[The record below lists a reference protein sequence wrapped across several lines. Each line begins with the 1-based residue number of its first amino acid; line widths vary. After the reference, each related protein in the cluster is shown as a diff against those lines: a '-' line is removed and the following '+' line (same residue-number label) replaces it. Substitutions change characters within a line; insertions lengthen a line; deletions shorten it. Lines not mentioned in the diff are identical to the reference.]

1 MDRFQQ
7 AIERIKAAQHA
18 LLQQE
23 GIDGLLGQEGLAA
36 KAYFDVFPQRVL
48 RDGDAF
54 CFAGRTRRPPRD
66 RVNALLSLAY
76 TLLAKEC
83 AAALET
89 VGLDPCVGFLHQLR
103 PGRSSLA
110 LDLLEEFRAPIADR
124 FVLMEINT
132 GRIQRDD
139 FTVQEDGACYLTEDA
154 RKRFLT
160 DWQARKQQTI
170 LHPFLKETIMWGLV
184 PYAQAM
190 QLSRHLRGDLDAYP
204 PFLWK

>member
-1 MDRFQQ
+1 M
-7 AIERIKAAQHA
+7 
-18 LLQQE
+18 
-23 GIDGLLGQEGLAA
+23 
-36 KAYFDVFPQRVL
+36 
-48 RDGDAF
+48 
-54 CFAGRTRRPPRD
+54 
-66 RVNALLSLAY
+66 
-76 TLLAKEC
+76 
-83 AAALET
+83 
-89 VGLDPCVGFLHQLR
+89 
-103 PGRSSLA
+103 
-110 LDLLEEFRAPIADR
+110 LEEFRAPIADR

-132 GRIQRDD
+132 GRMQRDD

-190 QLSRHLRGDLDAYP
+190 LLSRHLRGDLDAYP